1 MSRNRAAAS
10 AIRSDN
16 IILRPSSKPSCVEDI
31 VGYKIGIIRKTG
43 CGEEKAIPVTYQID
57 SERNLVIFTASGVLE
72 EHEYKECRASLVDDP
87 QFRPGMDQIADFRA
101 VEKQVFTQEGH
112 DRFIEQEKSLKLLF
126 GKYHQAI
133 VAYSDLHFGLTRQI
147 LAELGE
153 SPKET
158 QVFHTL
164 AEAEAWLFAD
174 EERG

>member
-1 MSRNRAAAS
+1 
-10 AIRSDN
+10 
-16 IILRPSSKPSCVEDI
+16 VEDI

-126 GKYHQAI
+126 GEYHQAI

-174 EERG
+174 DDRG